1 MGLEENL
8 LLEEEE
14 EGHEEQL
21 LRCKTA
27 YDAEGAG
34 PSAIF
39 EYGWVLCRSKD
50 EGEVREGIKLLKAL
64 SYEVKKTRGH
74 SLLAI
79 AQAYRSLGEY
89 QLARKHAHMLI
100 KSYPK
105 ADPER
110 NENLRKG
117 IELHRSLR
125 TEIERAGWNFLGTI
139 WVVGIVVAAG
149 YVVLSSKKR

>member
-39 EYGWVLCRSKD
+39 EYGWVLCRSND
-50 EGEVREGIKLLKAL
+50 EKNVREGIKLLKAL

-79 AQAYRSLGEY
+79 AQATSSL
-89 QLARKHAHMLI
+89 ASSA
-100 KSYPK
+100 SV
-105 ADPER
+105 
-110 NENLRKG
+110 
-117 IELHRSLR
+117 
-125 TEIERAGWNFLGTI
+125 TI
-139 WVVGIVVAAG
+139 V
-149 YVVLSSKKR
+149 SS